1 MKSMKKKFFQNPLKI
16 RNPKLALAC
25 MLPLAF
31 VMCRNYEKHVERNR
45 LDNEISQVKQEMRT
59 NKNLHTV
66 RVPQKLRGTQIRYNN
81 ATDSVNKNADTMD
94 WCMNQNDSLLIRA
107 YNNYAERVGRDFQ
120 MSVFLPDSD
129 IAVYQKYVSQL
140 NSFDSVDMTIE
151 HARRRILNNT
161 ASLNDVSL
169 FFEYMPDSINHEL
182 RNPLGWNF
190 YMDTTNDDTLEM
202 SVYGF
207 TDSVLFGALKNE
219 KNLLNNAWIKNDS
232 VGIDTNDVFG
242 FFVNYFSPNF
252 SIPEFDSVQN
262 QYKQNDSIIKS
273 YTQYYAT
280 MSGAED
286 SLHNY
291 YQDSMNAT
299 LDSLITQR
307 NALEK

>member
-1 MKSMKKKFFQNPLKI
+1 MKSMKKNFFQNPLKV
-16 RNPKLALAC
+16 RSPKLALVC
-25 MLPLAF
+25 MLPLVF

-45 LDNEISQVKQEMRT
+45 LDNKISQVKQEIRT

-66 RVPQKLRGTQIRYNN
+66 RVPQKLRDTQIRYNN

-107 YNNYAERVGRDFQ
+107 YNNYAERVGRNFQ

-129 IAVYQKYVSQL
+129 IAVYQKYISQL

-190 YMDTTNDDTLEM
+190 YMDTTNNDTLEM

-219 KNLLNNAWIKNDS
+219 KKLLNNAWVKNDS
-232 VGIDTNDVFG
+232 VAVDTDNIFI
-242 FFVNYFSPNF
+242 NYFSPNF
-252 SIPEFDSVQN
+252 SIPEFDSVHET
-262 QYKQNDSIIKS
+262 YTRNDSIINS
-273 YTQYYAT
+273 YNRYYTT
-280 MSGAED
+280 MSGALD
-286 SLHNY
+286 SLQKY
-291 YQDSMNAT
+291 YQDSITST
-299 LDSLITQR
+299 LDSLVTR
-307 NALEK
+307 RKALEK

>member
-1 MKSMKKKFFQNPLKI
+1 MKKNFFQNPLKI
-16 RNPKLALAC
+16 RSPKLALAC
-25 MLPLAF
+25 MLPLVF
-31 VMCRNYEKHVERNR
+31 VMCRNYEKRVERNR
-45 LDNEISQVKQEMRT
+45 LDNEISQVKQEIRT

-66 RVPQKLRGTQIRYNN
+66 RVPQKLRDTQIRYNN

-190 YMDTTNDDTLEM
+190 YMDTTNNDTLEM
-202 SVYGF
+202 SVYEF
-207 TDSVLFGALKNE
+207 TDSVLFCE
-219 KNLLNNAWIKNDS
+219 FS
-232 VGIDTNDVFG
+232 VPLQFTLTSNCPG
-242 FFVNYFSPNF
+242 
-252 SIPEFDSVQN
+252 IPESLLPYRDWHHQEWNISAWRQP
-262 QYKQNDSIIKS
+262 
-273 YTQYYAT
+273 TQSQVRAGHHQGKLSGHAT
-280 MSGAED
+280 D
-286 SLHNY
+286 LP
-291 YQDSMNAT
+291 
-299 LDSLITQR
+299 
-307 NALEK
+307 

>member
-1 MKSMKKKFFQNPLKI
+1 MKSMKKNFFQNPLKI

-25 MLPLAF
+25 MLPLVF
-31 VMCRNYEKHVERNR
+31 VMCRNYEKRVERNR
-45 LDNEISQVKQEMRT
+45 LDNEISQVKQEIRT

-66 RVPQKLRGTQIRYNN
+66 RVPQKLRDTQIRYNN

-129 IAVYQKYVSQL
+129 IAVYQKYVLQL

-190 YMDTTNDDTLEM
+190 YMDTTNNDTLEM
-202 SVYGF
+202 AVYGF
-207 TDSVLFGALKNE
+207 TDSVLFDALKNE
-219 KNLLNNAWIKNDS
+219 KKLLNNAWVKNDS
-232 VGIDTNDVFG
+232 VAVDTDNIFT
-242 FFVNYFSPNF
+242 NYFSPNF
-252 SIPEFDSVQN
+252 SIPEFDSVHET
-262 QYKQNDSIIKS
+262 YKRNDSIINS
-273 YTQYYAT
+273 YNRYYTT
-280 MSGAED
+280 MSGALD
-286 SLHNY
+286 SLQKY
-291 YQDSMNAT
+291 YQDSITST
-299 LDSLITQR
+299 LDSLVTR
-307 NALEK
+307 RKALEK

>member
-1 MKSMKKKFFQNPLKI
+1 MKSMKKNFFQNPLKV
-16 RNPKLALAC
+16 RSPKLALAC
-25 MLPLAF
+25 MLPLVF

-45 LDNEISQVKQEMRT
+45 LDNEISQVKQEIRT

-66 RVPQKLRGTQIRYNN
+66 RVPQKLRDTQIRYNN

-129 IAVYQKYVSQL
+129 IAVYQKYISQL

-190 YMDTTNDDTLEM
+190 YMDTTNNDTLEM

-219 KNLLNNAWIKNDS
+219 KKLLNNAWVKNDS
-232 VGIDTNDVFG
+232 VAVDTDNIFI
-242 FFVNYFSPNF
+242 NYFSPNF
-252 SIPEFDSVQN
+252 SIPEFDSVHET
-262 QYKQNDSIIKS
+262 YTRNDSIINS
-273 YTQYYAT
+273 YNRYYTT
-280 MSGAED
+280 MSGALD
-286 SLHNY
+286 SLQKY
-291 YQDSMNAT
+291 YQDSITST
-299 LDSLITQR
+299 LDSLVTR
-307 NALEK
+307 RKALEK

>member
-1 MKSMKKKFFQNPLKI
+1 MKLMKKNFFQNPLKV
-16 RNPKLALAC
+16 RNPKLALICA
-25 MLPLAF
+25 LPLFF

-45 LDNEISQVKQEMRT
+45 LDSAISNVKQQM
-59 NKNLHTV
+59 NIKKDFHTT
-66 RVPQKLRGTQIRYNN
+66 RVPEKLRNTQIRYNN
-81 ATDSVNKNADTMD
+81 ATDSVNKNADTLD
-94 WCMNQNDSLLIRA
+94 WCMNQNDTLLVRA
-107 YNNYAERVGRDFQ
+107 YNNYAERVGRNFQ

-190 YMDTTNDDTLEM
+190 YMDTTNNDTLEM
-202 SVYGF
+202 AVYGF

-232 VGIDTNDVFG
+232 VGIDTNDVFS

-252 SIPEFDSVQN
+252 SIPEFDSVHET
-262 QYKQNDSIIKS
+262 YTRNDSIINS
-273 YTQYYAT
+273 YNRYYTT
-280 MSGAED
+280 MSGALD
-286 SLHNY
+286 SLQKY
-291 YQDSMNAT
+291 YQDSMTST
-299 LDSLITQR
+299 LDSLVAR
-307 NALEK
+307 RKELGK

>member
-1 MKSMKKKFFQNPLKI
+1 
-16 RNPKLALAC
+16 
-25 MLPLAF
+25 
-31 VMCRNYEKHVERNR
+31 MCRNYEKHVERNR
-45 LDNEISQVKQEMRT
+45 LDNKISQVKQEIRT

-66 RVPQKLRGTQIRYNN
+66 RVPQKLRDTQIRYNN

-107 YNNYAERVGRDFQ
+107 YNNYAERVGRNFQ

-129 IAVYQKYVSQL
+129 IAVYQKYISQL

-190 YMDTTNDDTLEM
+190 YMDTTNNDTLEM

-219 KNLLNNAWIKNDS
+219 KKLLNNAWVKNDS
-232 VGIDTNDVFG
+232 VAVDTDNIFI
-242 FFVNYFSPNF
+242 NYFSPNF
-252 SIPEFDSVQN
+252 SIPEFDSVHET
-262 QYKQNDSIIKS
+262 YTRNDSIINS
-273 YTQYYAT
+273 YNRYYTT
-280 MSGAED
+280 MSGALD
-286 SLHNY
+286 SLQKY
-291 YQDSMNAT
+291 YQDSITST
-299 LDSLITQR
+299 LDSLVTR
-307 NALEK
+307 RKALEK

>member
-1 MKSMKKKFFQNPLKI
+1 MKKNFFQNPLKI

-25 MLPLAF
+25 MLPLVF
-31 VMCRNYEKHVERNR
+31 VMCRNYEKRVERNR
-45 LDNEISQVKQEMRT
+45 LDNEISQVKQEIRT

-66 RVPQKLRGTQIRYNN
+66 RVPQKLRDTQIRYNN

-129 IAVYQKYVSQL
+129 IAVYQKYISQL

-190 YMDTTNDDTLEM
+190 YMDTTNNDTLEM

-219 KNLLNNAWIKNDS
+219 KKLLNNAWVKNDS
-232 VGIDTNDVFG
+232 VAVDTDNIFI
-242 FFVNYFSPNF
+242 NYFSPNF
-252 SIPEFDSVQN
+252 SIPEFDSVHET
-262 QYKQNDSIIKS
+262 YTRNDSIINS
-273 YTQYYAT
+273 YNRYYTT
-280 MSGAED
+280 MSGALD
-286 SLHNY
+286 SLQKY
-291 YQDSMNAT
+291 YQDSITST
-299 LDSLITQR
+299 LDSLVTR
-307 NALEK
+307 RKALEK

>member
-1 MKSMKKKFFQNPLKI
+1 
-16 RNPKLALAC
+16 
-25 MLPLAF
+25 
-31 VMCRNYEKHVERNR
+31 MCRNYEKHVERNR
-45 LDNEISQVKQEMRT
+45 LDNKISQVKQEIRT

-66 RVPQKLRGTQIRYNN
+66 RVPQKLRDTQIRYNN

-182 RNPLGWNF
+182 HNPLGWNF
-190 YMDTTNDDTLEM
+190 YMDTTNNDTLEM

-219 KNLLNNAWIKNDS
+219 KKLLNNAWVKNDS
-232 VGIDTNDVFG
+232 VAVDTDNIFI
-242 FFVNYFSPNF
+242 NYFSPNF
-252 SIPEFDSVQN
+252 SIPEFDSVHET
-262 QYKQNDSIIKS
+262 YTRNDSIINS
-273 YTQYYAT
+273 YNRYYAT
-280 MSGAED
+280 MFGALD
-286 SLHNY
+286 SLQKY
-291 YQDSMNAT
+291 YQDSITST
-299 LDSLITQR
+299 LDSLVTR
-307 NALEK
+307 RKALEK

>member
-1 MKSMKKKFFQNPLKI
+1 MKSMKKNFFQNPLKI

-25 MLPLAF
+25 MLPLVF
-31 VMCRNYEKHVERNR
+31 VMCRNYEKRVERNR
-45 LDNEISQVKQEMRT
+45 LDNEISQVKQEIRT

-66 RVPQKLRGTQIRYNN
+66 RVPQKLRDTQIRYNN

-107 YNNYAERVGRDFQ
+107 YNNYAERVGRNFQ

-129 IAVYQKYVSQL
+129 IAVYQKYISQL

-182 RNPLGWNF
+182 HNPLGWNF
-190 YMDTTNDDTLEM
+190 YMDTTNNDTLEM

-207 TDSVLFGALKNE
+207 TDSVLFDALKNE
-219 KNLLNNAWIKNDS
+219 KKLLNNAWVKNDS
-232 VGIDTNDVFG
+232 VAVDTDNIFT
-242 FFVNYFSPNF
+242 NYFSPNF
-252 SIPEFDSVQN
+252 SIPEFDSVHET
-262 QYKQNDSIIKS
+262 YTRNDSIINS
-273 YTQYYAT
+273 YNRYYTT
-280 MSGAED
+280 MSGALD
-286 SLHNY
+286 SLQKY
-291 YQDSMNAT
+291 YQDSITST
-299 LDSLITQR
+299 LDSLVTR
-307 NALEK
+307 RKALEK